1 MDTTLYMLGP
11 ILSFERLTP
20 HEHILVSS
28 VGVGERFVLSEKHS
42 PPSNGRAR
50 SCCDISFRKMCVL
63 QVYSRLSSTP
73 CNTSR
78 QLRNDKSTERS
89 FAFIFLIDLCPSSVG
104 LVWTFLFLFCFFDM
118 FAGC

>member
-1 MDTTLYMLGP
+1 
-11 ILSFERLTP
+11 
-20 HEHILVSS
+20 
-28 VGVGERFVLSEKHS
+28 
-42 PPSNGRAR
+42 
-50 SCCDISFRKMCVL
+50 MCVL

-104 LVWTFLFLFCFFDM
+104 LVWTFLFLFNCVRRKPSKTRRSVLFFHTHSQIS
-118 FAGC
+118 